1 MDRPNLFLDPDD
13 DLEVFRDAIT
23 DNAFKDTLLLA
34 NGQESFIGYSVRLEG
49 VSHTLED
56 VGKVRSTFLL
66 YSQADENPQ
75 GKVEILWELSSPNEE
90 PTEENC
96 EVYSEFYFEGAS
108 DPQVYDPRET
118 DHWEEILEELQ
129 S

>member
-66 YSQADENPQ
+66 YSQA
-75 GKVEILWELSSPNEE
+75 
-90 PTEENC
+90 EENC
-96 EVYSEFYFEGAS
+96 EAYSEFYFEGAS